1 MPYRVGVSSMARFK
15 RFGAIVAAVLAVGRS
30 AFAQEELPS
39 GWLEAQ
45 VDERGQSCEKHQV
58 RSDSGGV
65 LVACGAAGVWALTVS
80 DAGPRFVRSYEFAGE
95 AIGFITE
102 ADGTLWVKLRVLE
115 ARPFDWASSAAAVRF
130 PDTPKPA
137 PPRPVP
143 LERAPVATPPAPSSA
158 PARSSVGRVV
168 RATPGEVVISLGGDD
183 GLQRGDRVELGAQ
196 RVNAEPGDEATED
209 AALMGEPLAVG
220 VVTNVTNRSAKVKL
234 GLNESVPLGAAAFR
248 SRAASTAAL
257 ISPPRV
263 GGVWDARLMARPFA
277 AIGELGGGFLLSGS
291 FARRFESNFR
301 LRAVLDPLAFSDV
314 QSKEGVTAWNVAV
327 MASYDSQFFEMG
339 AGFGGQTVN
348 DAGFFLE
355 PGSGLSV
362 AQLIRLG
369 AEDGLNLSAR
379 TSVVLFHSEFAFG
392 DMVAALQIPIDRG
405 YWLLFGGGGGSVGY
419 GYGELGLRVLLSGN
433 GLAGSKFLTVSAGG
447 AGVFRLSSETCGDE
461 FVFQCQERV
470 SFGGPMAGIGGEW
483 RF

>member
-1 MPYRVGVSSMARFK
+1 MARFK
-15 RFGAIVAAVLAVGRS
+15 RFGAIVVGVLAVGGS
-30 AFAQEELPS
+30 ALAQQELPP
-39 GWLEAQ
+39 GWLDSQ
-45 VDERGQSCEKHQV
+45 VDERGQTCERHEV
-58 RSDSGGV
+58 RSHPGGL
-65 LVACGAAGVWALTVS
+65 LVACGASGVWALTVS
-80 DAGPRFVRSYEFAGE
+80 DAAPRFVRSYEFAGE

-130 PDTPKPA
+130 PEDTPKPKPA

-143 LERAPVATPPAPSSA
+143 LERQPVAPPSVPSAAPR
-158 PARSSVGRVV
+158 PSVGRVV
-168 RATPGEVVISLGGDD
+168 KATPGEVVISLGEDD

-196 RVNAEPGDEATED
+196 RMKTEPGDEATED

-314 QSKEGVTAWNVAV
+314 QSKEGVTAWNMAV
-327 MASYDSQFFEMG
+327 LASYDSQFFEMG

-362 AQLIRLG
+362 EQLIRLG

-379 TSVVLFHSEFAFG
+379 TSVVLFHSEFEFG

-433 GLAGSKFLTVSAGG
+433 GRAGSKFLTVSAGG
-447 AGVFRLSSETCGDE
+447 AAVFRLSSEICGND
-461 FVFQCQERV
+461 FVFQCQERA